1 MPPKSGT
8 VAPAQKETPKTEAK
22 EERAPLYVP
31 GETVTE
37 EEWARMS
44 AAERE
49 RYEGEKEAAYLKRAR
64 EEQERVVALKK
75 KYAKKDVKAEVTPPT
90 CSVPEAPE
98 GEEDE
103 FDEEFNE
110 NEFKKSGK
118 VKNCRKICRK
128 YRIKPKEL
136 RRGIERARELFV
148 PQMIKSES
156 NQAVVLALIDL
167 LEFGDI
173 K

>member
-1 MPPKSGT
+1 
-8 VAPAQKETPKTEAK
+8 
-22 EERAPLYVP
+22 
-31 GETVTE
+31 
-37 EEWARMS
+37 MS

-49 RYEGEKEAAYLKRAR
+49 RYEGEKEAAYLKKAR
-64 EEQERVVALKK
+64 EEQERVAALKK
-75 KYAKKDVKAEVTPPT
+75 KYAKQDVMAEVTPPI

-98 GEEDE
+98 DEEDE
-103 FDEEFNE
+103 IDEEFNE

-118 VKNCRKICRK
+118 LKNIRKICRK
-128 YRIKPKEL
+128 YRIKAKEL

-148 PQMIKSES
+148 PQMIKAEK
-156 NQAVVLALIDL
+156 QAVVLALIEL